1 MGASV
6 RSPEVVPGLHY
17 PIGLDLGGDTPA
29 SVALAI
35 VGEIAA
41 YLNERSGGML
51 KYRKTTIHQACE
63 PVHSPAVGGLRA
75 KMEA

>member
-1 MGASV
+1 
-6 RSPEVVPGLHY
+6 
-17 PIGLDLGGDTPA
+17 
-29 SVALAI
+29 VALAI
-35 VGEIAA
+35 VGEITA

-63 PVHSPAVGGLRA
+63 PTHSPAVGGLQA

>member
-1 MGASV
+1 
-6 RSPEVVPGLHY
+6 
-17 PIGLDLGGDTPA
+17 LDLGGDTPA

-35 VGEIAA
+35 VGEITA

-51 KYRKTTIHQACE
+51 KYRKTTIHEASE
-63 PVHSPAVGGLRA
+63 ASHSPVVDGLPA